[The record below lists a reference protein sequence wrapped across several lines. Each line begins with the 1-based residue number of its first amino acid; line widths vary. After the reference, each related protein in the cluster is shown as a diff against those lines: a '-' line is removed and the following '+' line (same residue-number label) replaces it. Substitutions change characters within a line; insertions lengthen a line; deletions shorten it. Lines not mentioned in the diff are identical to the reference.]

1 MAGFRNNGTCVS
13 NIRGKVELIR
23 LLSWSKKL
31 SGSFRIN
38 LSDVIKISS
47 LAIPMCGCLALYSR

>member
-38 LSDVIKISS
+38 LSGCDKDIESS
-47 LAIPMCGCLALYSR
+47 NTNVWLPSSI